1 MSILQSLSIT
11 SIRNIQQADLKLSS
25 GVNLLHGENGSGKTS
40 VLESIHLL
48 ATGRSFRTSKPGTLI
63 SETESSALVVADLSN
78 GHQIGL
84 TRSRQKGHQLNM
96 DTEKQ
101 RNWDKVARELP
112 VQVLDA
118 NSFLLLDGGPN
129 ARRRFLD
136 WGVFH
141 VEPLFVD
148 QWRKTRKC
156 IANRNLLLRKS
167 SPDPDQLRAWDLQL
181 CKAASDVDMARN
193 SYFNCFVPIFDQ
205 VYESLTGPS
214 PHVLNLIYHRGW
226 DSDRELAEVL
236 LHSEIT
242 DKKHGATQN
251 GPHRA
256 DLVVKAGSRL
266 AIETLSR
273 GQQKIL
279 VSALKIAQGVLL
291 SQALD
296 RACIYLVDDLP
307 AELDCANRQKV
318 LDKLMGLKGQLFVT
332 CVDREALLIS
342 PANSPKMSTFHVKRG
357 TITT

>member
-1 MSILQSLSIT
+1 MGILQSLSIT
-11 SIRNIQQADLKLSS
+11 SIRNIQHAGLKLSP

-63 SETESSALVVADLSN
+63 SEAEPSALIVAELSN

-156 IANRNLLLRKS
+156 IANRNLLLRKT

-181 CKAASDVDMARN
+181 CKAASDVDMARSN
-193 SYFNCFVPIFDQ
+193 YFNCFVPVFDQ
-205 VYESLTGPS
+205 VYESLAGPS
-214 PHVLNLIYHRGW
+214 HHGLNLTYHRGW

-236 LHSEIT
+236 RYNEIA
-242 DKKHGATQN
+242 DKKYGATQN

-307 AELDCANRQKV
+307 AELDRANRHKV
-318 LDKLMGLKGQLFVT
+318 LDKLMGLKGQLFIT
-332 CVDREALLIS
+332 CVDREALEIS
-342 PANSPKMSTFHVKRG
+342 PANSPKMATFHVKRG
-357 TITT
+357 TITA

>member
-11 SIRNIQQADLKLSS
+11 SIRNIQQAGLKLSP
-25 GVNLLHGENGSGKTS
+25 GVNLLHGGNGSGKTS

-63 SETESSALVVADLSN
+63 SETESSALIVAGLSN

-129 ARRRFLD
+129 ARRRFID

-181 CKAASDVDMARN
+181 CKAASDVDMARSN
-193 SYFNCFVPIFDQ
+193 YFNSFVPVFDQ
-205 VYESLTGPS
+205 VYESLAGPS
-214 PHVLNLIYHRGW
+214 PHVLSLTYHRGW

-236 LHSEIT
+236 RYSEIA

-307 AELDCANRQKV
+307 AELDRANRQKV

-342 PANSPKMSTFHVKRG
+342 PANSLKMSTFHVKRG
-357 TITT
+357 TITA

>member
-84 TRSRQKGHQLNM
+84 TKSRQKGHQLNM

-141 VEPLFVD
+141 VEPLIVD

-167 SPDPDQLRAWDLQL
+167 SPDTDQLRAWDLQL

-307 AELDCANRQKV
+307 AELDRANRQKV

>member
-11 SIRNIQQADLKLSS
+11 SIRNIQQAGLKLSP
-25 GVNLLHGENGSGKTS
+25 GVNLLHGGNGSGKTS

-63 SETESSALVVADLSN
+63 SETESSALIVAGLSN

-129 ARRRFLD
+129 ARRRFID

-181 CKAASDVDMARN
+181 CKAASDVDMARSN
-193 SYFNCFVPIFDQ
+193 YFNSFVPVFDQ
-205 VYESLTGPS
+205 VYESLAGPS
-214 PHVLNLIYHRGW
+214 PHVLSLTYHRGW

-236 LHSEIT
+236 RYSEIA

-296 RACIYLVDDLP
+296 RDCIYLVDDLP
-307 AELDCANRQKV
+307 AELDRANRQKV

-342 PANSPKMSTFHVKRG
+342 PANSLKMSTFHVKRG
-357 TITT
+357 TITA

>member
-1 MSILQSLSIT
+1 MSILQSLSIK

-167 SPDPDQLRAWDLQL
+167 SPDTDQLRAWDLQL

-307 AELDCANRQKV
+307 AELDRANRQKV

-342 PANSPKMSTFHVKRG
+342 SANSPKMTTFHVKRG

>member
-11 SIRNIQQADLKLSS
+11 SIRNIQQAGLKLSP
-25 GVNLLHGENGSGKTS
+25 GVNLLHGGNGSGKTS

-63 SETESSALVVADLSN
+63 SETESSALIVAELSN

-129 ARRRFLD
+129 ARRRFID

-167 SPDPDQLRAWDLQL
+167 SPDPDQ
-181 CKAASDVDMARN
+181 
-193 SYFNCFVPIFDQ
+193 
-205 VYESLTGPS
+205 
-214 PHVLNLIYHRGW
+214 
-226 DSDRELAEVL
+226 
-236 LHSEIT
+236 
-242 DKKHGATQN
+242 
-251 GPHRA
+251 
-256 DLVVKAGSRL
+256 
-266 AIETLSR
+266 
-273 GQQKIL
+273 
-279 VSALKIAQGVLL
+279 
-291 SQALD
+291 
-296 RACIYLVDDLP
+296 
-307 AELDCANRQKV
+307 
-318 LDKLMGLKGQLFVT
+318 
-332 CVDREALLIS
+332 
-342 PANSPKMSTFHVKRG
+342 
-357 TITT
+357 

>member
-11 SIRNIQQADLKLSS
+11 SIRNIQQAGLKLSP
-25 GVNLLHGENGSGKTS
+25 GVNLLHGGNGSGKTS

-63 SETESSALVVADLSN
+63 SETESSALIVAELSN

-129 ARRRFLD
+129 ARRRFID

-181 CKAASDVDMARN
+181 CKAASDVDMARSN
-193 SYFNCFVPIFDQ
+193 YFNSFVPVFDQ
-205 VYESLTGPS
+205 VYESLAGPS
-214 PHVLNLIYHRGW
+214 PHVLSLTYHRGW

-236 LHSEIT
+236 RYSEIA

-273 GQQKIL
+273 GEQKIL

-296 RACIYLVDDLP
+296 RDCIYLVDDLP
-307 AELDCANRQKV
+307 AELDRANRQKV

-332 CVDREALLIS
+332 CVDSEALLIS
-342 PANSPKMSTFHVKRG
+342 PANSLKMSTFHVKRG
-357 TITT
+357 TITA

>member
-11 SIRNIQQADLKLSS
+11 SIRNIQQAGLKLSP
-25 GVNLLHGENGSGKTS
+25 GVNLLHGGNGSGKTS

-63 SETESSALVVADLSN
+63 SETESSALIVAELSN

-129 ARRRFLD
+129 ARRRFID

-181 CKAASDVDMARN
+181 CKAASDVDMARSN
-193 SYFNCFVPIFDQ
+193 YFNSFVPVFDQ
-205 VYESLTGPS
+205 VYESLAGPS
-214 PHVLNLIYHRGW
+214 PHVLSLTYHRGW

-236 LHSEIT
+236 RYSEIA

-273 GQQKIL
+273 GEQKIL

-307 AELDCANRQKV
+307 AELDRANRQKV

-342 PANSPKMSTFHVKRG
+342 PANSLKMSTFHVKRG
-357 TITT
+357 TITA